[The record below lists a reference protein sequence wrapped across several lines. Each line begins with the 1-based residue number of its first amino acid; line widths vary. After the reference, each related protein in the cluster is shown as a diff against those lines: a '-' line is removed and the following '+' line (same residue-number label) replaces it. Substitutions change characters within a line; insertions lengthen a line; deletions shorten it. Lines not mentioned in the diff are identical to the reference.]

1 MRIQEHVVQVAREAA
16 EEFFRYARAVPAD
29 RLDWHPEGIG
39 QSVLQMCR
47 EIAVT
52 PSWAVMS
59 MTGKEMT
66 DEDYAAERTEMDS
79 WTTVDACVEA
89 WKTHFTPWADLA
101 HGLSDDDLNKTRW
114 LPYNGGRDH
123 TYLEMLEY
131 PRWNA
136 TYHTGQVAYIQTLYG
151 DKGMY

>member
-1 MRIQEHVVQVAREAA
+1 MRIQEHGVLVAKEAA
-16 EEFFRYARAVPAD
+16 EEFFRFARAVPAD
-29 RLDWHPEGIG
+29 RLEWHPEGTG

-52 PSWAVMS
+52 PTWATLA
-59 MTGKEMT
+59 MTGNEWTEEEAVKGR
-66 DEDYAAERTEMDS
+66 AEMDS

-89 WKTHFTPWADLA
+89 WHDHFSRWADIVHA
-101 HGLSDDDLNKTRW
+101 LSDDDLNKTRW

-123 TYLEMLEY
+123 TVLEMLEY

-136 TYHTGQVAYIQTLYG
+136 TYHTGQVAFIQTLYG